1 MIDNTAGAGVGRAS
15 RVVASTPIPTGDSLP
30 DSSTMD
36 ASAHASA
43 VHVEAGSEADVQ
55 HGKTSWSDAVRCRV
69 TGVRPAPAL
78 LWSLF
83 SALVFSVVLFS
94 VMSLAV
100 VLVDKAGVLATINSL
115 MGEAMQLDAG
125 KLIMLSALGSIVVG
139 LAAAAFKFAKLML
152 LNAAS
157 LLVGP
162 LEVTL
167 EPVEDARGGGR

>member
-1 MIDNTAGAGVGRAS
+1 MGRTPRVAS
-15 RVVASTPIPTGDSLP
+15 STPISTGDDLP
-30 DSSTMD
+30 DSSTMGVG
-36 ASAHASA
+36 AQASA
-43 VHVEAGSEADVQ
+43 VHVEADPEADVQ
-55 HGKTSWSDAVRCRV
+55 SGNQRVDALWTDPVRCRV
-69 TGVRPAPAL
+69 TRVRPVPAL

-83 SALVFSVVLFS
+83 SAFVFSLVLFG
-94 VMSLAV
+94 VMALAV
-100 VLVDKAGVLATINSL
+100 VLVDKAGVLAIINSL

-125 KLIMLSALGSIVVG
+125 KLIMLSALGCIVVW
-139 LAAAAFKFAKLML
+139 LAAAAFKFFKLML

>member
-1 MIDNTAGAGVGRAS
+1 MGRIPRVAS
-15 RVVASTPIPTGDSLP
+15 STPISTGGDLA
-30 DSSTMD
+30 DSSTMV
-36 ASAHASA
+36 AGAHASA
-43 VHVEAGSEADVQ
+43 AHVEAAAPEADVQ
-55 HGKTSWSDAVRCRV
+55 RVDTPWTDPVRCRV
-69 TGVRPAPAL
+69 TRVRPVPAL

-83 SALVFSVVLFS
+83 SAFVFSIVLFG
-94 VMSLAV
+94 VMALAV
-100 VLVDKAGVLATINSL
+100 TLVDKAGVLAAINSL

-125 KLIMLSALGSIVVG
+125 KLIMLSALGCIVVW
-139 LAAAAFKFAKLML
+139 LAAAAFKFTKLML

>member
-1 MIDNTAGAGVGRAS
+1 M
-15 RVVASTPIPTGDSLP
+15 
-30 DSSTMD
+30 
-36 ASAHASA
+36 
-43 VHVEAGSEADVQ
+43 
-55 HGKTSWSDAVRCRV
+55 
-69 TGVRPAPAL
+69 PAL

-83 SALVFSVVLFS
+83 SALVFAVVLFS
-94 VMSLAV
+94 VMALAV

-152 LNAAS
+152 LNAAA

>member
-1 MIDNTAGAGVGRAS
+1 M
-15 RVVASTPIPTGDSLP
+15 
-30 DSSTMD
+30 
-36 ASAHASA
+36 
-43 VHVEAGSEADVQ
+43 
-55 HGKTSWSDAVRCRV
+55 
-69 TGVRPAPAL
+69 RPAPAL

-100 VLVDKAGVLATINSL
+100 VIVDKAGVLATINSL

>member
-1 MIDNTAGAGVGRAS
+1 MGRTPRVAS
-15 RVVASTPIPTGDSLP
+15 STPISTGDDLT
-30 DSSTMD
+30 DSSTME
-36 ASAHASA
+36 AGAHASA
-43 VHVEAGSEADVQ
+43 AHVEATVPEANVQ
-55 HGKTSWSDAVRCRV
+55 RGKQRVDTPWADSVRCRV
-69 TGVRPAPAL
+69 TKVRPVPAL

-83 SALVFSVVLFS
+83 SAFVFSVVLFG
-94 VMSLAV
+94 VMALAV
-100 VLVDKAGVLATINSL
+100 TLVDKAGVLAAVNSL

-125 KLIMLSALGSIVVG
+125 KLIMLSALGCIVVW
-139 LAAAAFKFAKLML
+139 LAAAAFKFIKLML

>member
-1 MIDNTAGAGVGRAS
+1 MIDNTAGVGRAS
-15 RVVASTPIPTGDSLP
+15 RVVSSTPISTGDSLP
-30 DSSTMD
+30 DSSTMG
-36 ASAHASA
+36 ASASASA
-43 VHVEAGSEADVQ
+43 VHVEAAPGTDVQ
-55 HGKTSWSDAVRCRV
+55 RGKTSWADAVRCRV
-69 TGVRPAPAL
+69 AGVRPVPAL

-83 SALVFSVVLFS
+83 SALVFAVVLFS
-94 VMSLAV
+94 VMALAV

-152 LNAAS
+152 LNAAA

>member
-1 MIDNTAGAGVGRAS
+1 MGRTPRVAS
-15 RVVASTPIPTGDSLP
+15 STPISTGGDLT
-30 DSSTMD
+30 DSSTIVE
-36 ASAHASA
+36 SAHASA
-43 VHVEAGSEADVQ
+43 VHVEAAPVADVQ
-55 HGKTSWSDAVRCRV
+55 RGNQRGNTPWTDPVRCRV
-69 TGVRPAPAL
+69 TKVRPMPAL

-83 SALVFSVVLFS
+83 SAFVFSIILFS
-94 VMSLAV
+94 VMALAV

-125 KLIMLSALGSIVVG
+125 KLIMLSALGCIVVW
-139 LAAAAFKFAKLML
+139 LAAAAFKFFKLML

>member
-1 MIDNTAGAGVGRAS
+1 MGRTPRVAS
-15 RVVASTPIPTGDSLP
+15 STPISTGDDLP
-30 DSSTMD
+30 DSPTMG
-36 ASAHASA
+36 AGAHASA
-43 VHVEAGSEADVQ
+43 AHVEAAPEADVQ
-55 HGKTSWSDAVRCRV
+55 RGNQRVDTPWTDSVRCRV
-69 TGVRPAPAL
+69 TRVRPVPAL

-83 SALVFSVVLFS
+83 SAFVFSVVLFG
-94 VMSLAV
+94 VMALGV
-100 VLVDKAGVLATINSL
+100 TLVDKAGVLAAINSL

-125 KLIMLSALGSIVVG
+125 KLIMLSALGSIVVW
-139 LAAAAFKFAKLML
+139 LAAAAFKFTKLML